1 MEVFMKCFR
10 KELVLIF
17 IQTVFIVSVVLFS
30 VIPFSCKATEQGIE
44 IIGGDYE
51 NPCLKNIS
59 VLDNKTVKLEFSD
72 SVSIRNAVVSPFMQ
86 NISDSQEHSIGFQL
100 SPSLAAACGEYG
112 TIESSHQISEDGK
125 EITFIL
131 ENETQVGLKYE
142 IFGTVEDKI
151 GNSLTF
157 CVPFIG
163 FNPSVPKMI
172 ITEAQIKYA
181 KATVSGNVLYRT
193 EFIEL
198 MALEDGNLAGIEII
212 SACDGEK
219 GKFVLP
225 AIDVKKGEIIL
236 VHPRTK
242 EGGCINEDGD
252 DLNLAIAPFSK
263 DGVRDLWSE
272 NENSRYND
280 STDVIYLFNT
290 VNNSVMD
297 GFVYAAEN
305 LTEWKTEVSE
315 TVDLLFDEGIFK
327 SKDISAAVLSK
338 GVSPLKSL
346 TRINAS
352 EINKK
357 VMNDEEI
364 DFPIVYDSSNW
375 SVCSV
380 SPGDL

>member
-1 MEVFMKCFR
+1 MKCFR
-10 KELVLIF
+10 KEMVLIF
-17 IQTVFIVSVVLFS
+17 MQTVFIVSVVLFS

-86 NISDSQEHSIGFQL
+86 NISDSQEHSIGIEL

-112 TIESSHQISEDGK
+112 VIESSQQISEDGK
-125 EITFIL
+125 EITFLL

-142 IFGTVEDKI
+142 IFGTVEDKA

-163 FNPSVPKMI
+163 YNPSVPKMI
-172 ITEAQIKYA
+172 ITEAQIKCA

-225 AIDVKKGEIIL
+225 AVEVKKGEIIL

-242 EGGCINEDGD
+242 ETGCINEQGD

-380 SPGDL
+380 SPGEI

>member
-1 MEVFMKCFR
+1 MPRTK
-10 KELVLIF
+10 
-17 IQTVFIVSVVLFS
+17 SND
-30 VIPFSCKATEQGIE
+30 
-44 IIGGDYE
+44 GDK
-51 NPCLKNIS
+51 P
-59 VLDNKTVKLEFSD
+59 
-72 SVSIRNAVVSPFMQ
+72 
-86 NISDSQEHSIGFQL
+86 
-100 SPSLAAACGEYG
+100 
-112 TIESSHQISEDGK
+112 
-125 EITFIL
+125 
-131 ENETQVGLKYE
+131 
-142 IFGTVEDKI
+142 
-151 GNSLTF
+151 
-157 CVPFIG
+157 
-163 FNPSVPKMI
+163 
-172 ITEAQIKYA
+172 
-181 KATVSGNVLYRT
+181 
-193 EFIEL
+193 
-198 MALEDGNLAGIEII
+198 
-212 SACDGEK
+212 
-219 GKFVLP
+219 LP
-225 AIDVKKGEIIL
+225 ANKQKGEIIL

-242 EGGCINEDGD
+242 ETGCINEQGD

-380 SPGDL
+380 FWIK

>member
-1 MEVFMKCFR
+1 M
-10 KELVLIF
+10 
-17 IQTVFIVSVVLFS
+17 
-30 VIPFSCKATEQGIE
+30 
-44 IIGGDYE
+44 
-51 NPCLKNIS
+51 
-59 VLDNKTVKLEFSD
+59 
-72 SVSIRNAVVSPFMQ
+72 
-86 NISDSQEHSIGFQL
+86 
-100 SPSLAAACGEYG
+100 
-112 TIESSHQISEDGK
+112 
-125 EITFIL
+125 
-131 ENETQVGLKYE
+131 GLKYE

-225 AIDVKKGEIIL
+225 AVDVKKSEIIL

-242 EGGCINEDGD
+242 ETGCINEDGD
-252 DLNLAIAPFSK
+252 DLNLATAPFSK
-263 DGVRDLWSE
+263 DGVRDLWAE
-272 NENSRYND
+272 NENSHYND
-280 STDVIYLFNT
+280 STDVIYLLNT
-290 VNNSVMD
+290 VNNSVID

-305 LTEWKTEVSE
+305 ITEFKTEVSE
-315 TVDLLFDEGIFK
+315 AVDLLFNEGILG
-327 SKDISAAVLSK
+327 SKEISNAVCSK

-346 TRINAS
+346 NRTNTAEINAK
-352 EINKK
+352 I
-357 VMNDEEI
+357 MNDEEI
-364 DFPIVYDSSNW
+364 DLPIVFDASNW
-375 SVCSV
+375 VVRSV
-380 SPGDL
+380 SPGEV

>member
-1 MEVFMKCFR
+1 MKVFR

-17 IQTVFIVSVVLFS
+17 AQTVFLVSVVLFS

-72 SVSIRNAVVSPFMQ
+72 SVSIRNVVVSPFNQ
-86 NISDSQEHSIGFQL
+86 NISDSQEHSIGLQL
-100 SPSLAAACGEYG
+100 SPSLAAASGEYG
-112 TIESSHQISEDGK
+112 FIENTQEISEDGK

-131 ENETQVGLKYE
+131 ENETKIGVKYE
-142 IFGTVEDKI
+142 IFGTVEDKV

-181 KATVSGNVLYRT
+181 KATVAGNVLYRT

-219 GKFVLP
+219 GKFILP

-242 EGGCINEDGD
+242 ETGCINEDGD
-252 DLNLAIAPFSK
+252 DLNLATAPFSK
-263 DGVRDLWSE
+263 DGVRDLWAE
-272 NENSRYND
+272 NENSHYND
-280 STDVIYLFNT
+280 STDVIYLLNA
-290 VNNSVMD
+290 VNNSVID

-305 LTEWKTEVSE
+305 LSEWKTEVSE
-315 TVDLLFDEGIFK
+315 ALDLLFDEGIVK
-327 SKDISAAVLSK
+327 SKEISNAIISK

-346 TRINAS
+346 NRVNAS
-352 EINKK
+352 EIKNKI
-357 VMNDEEI
+357 MNNEEI
-364 DFPIVYDSSNW
+364 DFPIIFDASNW
-375 SVCSV
+375 NINSV
-380 SPGDL
+380 SPGELK

>member
-1 MEVFMKCFR
+1 MKCLR
-10 KELVLIF
+10 NELVLMF
-17 IQTVFIVSVVLFS
+17 LQTVFIVSIVLVS
-30 VIPFSCKATEQGIE
+30 VIPVSCKATEQGIE
-44 IIGGDYE
+44 IIGGDYKS
-51 NPCLKNIS
+51 PCLKNIN
-59 VLDNKTVKLEFSD
+59 VLDNKTVKLEFTD
-72 SVSIRNAVVSPFMQ
+72 AVSVRNVVVSLFIK
-86 NISDSQEHSIGFQL
+86 NISDSQEHSIGIEL

-112 TIESSHQISEDGK
+112 VIESSQQISENGK
-125 EITFIL
+125 EITFLL

-142 IFGTVEDKI
+142 IFGTVEDKA

-163 FNPSVPKMI
+163 YNPSVPKMI

-225 AIDVKKGEIIL
+225 AVEVKKGEIIL

-242 EGGCINEDGD
+242 EAGCINEQGD

-315 TVDLLFDEGIFK
+315 TVDLLFAEGIFK

>member
-1 MEVFMKCFR
+1 M
-10 KELVLIF
+10 
-17 IQTVFIVSVVLFS
+17 
-30 VIPFSCKATEQGIE
+30 
-44 IIGGDYE
+44 
-51 NPCLKNIS
+51 
-59 VLDNKTVKLEFSD
+59 
-72 SVSIRNAVVSPFMQ
+72 
-86 NISDSQEHSIGFQL
+86 
-100 SPSLAAACGEYG
+100 
-112 TIESSHQISEDGK
+112 
-125 EITFIL
+125 
-131 ENETQVGLKYE
+131 KYE
-142 IFGTVEDKI
+142 IFGTVEDKA

-163 FNPSVPKMI
+163 YNPSVPKMI

-225 AIDVKKGEIIL
+225 AVEVKKGEIIL

-242 EGGCINEDGD
+242 ETGCINEQGD

-327 SKDISAAVLSK
+327 SKDISTAVLSK

-352 EINKK
+352 EINRK